1 MLVNKF
7 QNDFLR
13 PKSYIETDFRD
24 FSLIKAGFVDNIII
38 NHCKFPGFFC
48 RLIFKFRLVKIV
60 TNKNYLSLFGNLFLD
75 GYYISDESFGS
86 EIQSL
91 KDKIRQTHAIKKK
104 KGCAIHVRAGDL
116 LRQPENML
124 ITKDYY
130 KRSIEILNK
139 KYNVHNFLIVT
150 ENIQF
155 AETFFSDL
163 EEEYLFEY
171 QSSTEIDDFITL
183 LEYEFLICANSTFS
197 WIAGLLGESKIF
209 ISTDI
214 FINRQTKKIK

>member
-1 MLVNKF
+1 M
-7 QNDFLR
+7 
-13 PKSYIETDFRD
+13 
-24 FSLIKAGFVDNIII
+24 
-38 NHCKFPGFFC
+38 
-48 RLIFKFRLVKIV
+48 
-60 TNKNYLSLFGNLFLD
+60 LFLD

-91 KDKIRQTHAIKKK
+91 KDKIRQTHAIKKRK
-104 KGCAIHVRAGDL
+104 DVQFMLRAGDL

-155 AETFFSDL
+155 AETFF
-163 EEEYLFEY
+163 
-171 QSSTEIDDFITL
+171 QI
-183 LEYEFLICANSTFS
+183 
-197 WIAGLLGESKIF
+197 
-209 ISTDI
+209 
-214 FINRQTKKIK
+214 